1 MLAGEPSASRL
12 ARSRRDP
19 KVGETRLQETKIVKK
34 PKWLKWQS
42 GEKSSV
48 SKSENLKNVRR
59 QTDQKLKQ
67 QDAQKE
73 RRDEA
78 EKKNQSP

>member
-1 MLAGEPSASRL
+1 M
-12 ARSRRDP
+12 
-19 KVGETRLQETKIVKK
+19 KK
-34 PKWLKWQS
+34 PRWLKWQS

-67 QDAQKE
+67 QDAQNQG
-73 RRDEA
+73 DEPRSRPIDH
-78 EKKNQSP
+78 EKRQ

>member
-1 MLAGEPSASRL
+1 
-12 ARSRRDP
+12 
-19 KVGETRLQETKIVKK
+19 VKK
-34 PKWLKWQS
+34 PRWLKWQS

-67 QDAQKE
+67 QDAQNQG
-73 RRDEA
+73 DEPRSRPIDH
-78 EKKNQSP
+78 EKRQ

>member
-1 MLAGEPSASRL
+1 M
-12 ARSRRDP
+12 
-19 KVGETRLQETKIVKK
+19 VKK